1 MELGFLVGNRE
12 DSSYQLTEEH
22 SNVRLPEGFLD
33 NNYESPDLDR
43 FLEEYESRDPSVAV
57 IGDAYT
63 REEAEKYRETIDDL
77 AEKHPYRRFIV
88 VPKCDAAF
96 EVLDPESTT
105 LGYPNGKSSVQG
117 EDIGPAKFRDWD
129 THILGGNPHDAYEAI
144 EKLTQP
150 TIDGRPPANV
160 VGYDT
165 NLPLR
170 MAYWEYWTPDGW
182 KDNGCMSPR
191 ETARRSY
198 REIKEYLQEKDVWP
212 EVEPAEIYGRAVE
225 EPDEL
230 LWMDDGGDPIG
241 SREQLESAF
250 VDEYEEYGKLA
261 FRSES
266 QKKFIEYRE
275 GLEKV

>member
-1 MELGFLVGNRE
+1 MGNRE

-22 SNVRLPEGFLD
+22 SNVDLPQGFLD
-33 NNYESPDLDR
+33 NNYEDPDLDR
-43 FLEEYESRDPSVAV
+43 FLEEYEKREPSVAV
-57 IGDAYT
+57 IGDAYS
-63 REEAEKYRETIDDL
+63 REEAEKYQETIDVL
-77 AEKHPYRRFIV
+77 SEMYPYRRFIV
-88 VPKCDAAF
+88 APKCDAAF
-96 EVLDPESTT
+96 DVLDPGSTT
-105 LGYPNGKSSVQG
+105 LGYPNGKSPVQG
-117 EDIGPAKFRDWD
+117 EDIGPAKFRGWD
-129 THILGGNPHDAYEAI
+129 VHILGGNPHDSVEAI

-150 TIDGRPPANV
+150 TVDGREPANI

-182 KDNGCMSPR
+182 QDNGGMSPR

-198 REIKEYLQEKDVWP
+198 REIKSFLQDKSVWP
-212 EVEPAEIYGRAVE
+212 DIEPVEIYGEAVE
-225 EPDEL
+225 EPDEF

-241 SREQLESAF
+241 SREELESAY
-250 VDEYEEYGKLA
+250 VDEYVEKGTLVFKN
-261 FRSES
+261 ES